1 MNASEDET
9 AGKDRPETAQAFMAL
24 PARTGDSRELF
35 LECLADLVRAVGLD
49 VPAEPD
55 RDDRRGW
62 QSQVRA
68 ALRNA
73 GSEGLPASDAAFG
86 ALMKAAVHDPDPSFN
101 RQFVE
106 PALHAFGRRRVRSAL
121 LEYLRTGTDLERAGA
136 ARAWY
141 WTALPLRLPN
151 TRAENGLGESR
162 TDSEDRSVL
171 VRVWNEA
178 ALQEFVSNE
187 TWTFD
192 AAFSLGCLCGRPR
205 IRRNSTLS
213 WKRRWRSLAP
223 TRMST
228 SATAWRSK
236 CAVNRGRTL
245 PGLAARPGAPCSS
258 VGGVCCAEL

>member
-86 ALMKAAVHDPDPSFN
+86 TLMKAAVHDPDPSFN

-151 TRAENGLGESR
+151 TRAGNGLGESR

-171 VRVWNEA
+171 VRVWNET

-187 TWTFD
+187 NLD
-192 AAFSLGCLCGRPR
+192 V
-205 IRRNSTLS
+205 RR
-213 WKRRWRSLAP
+213 
-223 TRMST
+223 
-228 SATAWRSK
+228 
-236 CAVNRGRTL
+236 CIL
-245 PGLAARPGAPCSS
+245 PGLPLRPSAYPPELHALVETAVEIARSHPDEYIRHRVEIQVRS
-258 VGGVCCAEL
+258 